1 MTKRRRWIAVAGLAS
16 VAASLPA
23 RGDDVVPITG
33 RADATYAPFD
43 RLMSRF
49 VREQRVPG
57 ASFAA
62 ARGGRVVYA
71 RGFGYTSD
79 DRLRAVEPTSLFRVA
94 SLSKPITALAVL
106 TYVDSGA
113 IALDDPVAALLTAEF
128 ERDPPVDPRL
138 RSITIRQLLQ
148 HTGGWDSSRT
158 FDPMFRTVAIA
169 EEFRATPPAGPDL
182 ILRSMLRRPL
192 DFDPGARYAYSN
204 FGYSVLG
211 RVLERL
217 SMRSYAACV
226 RDRVLSPLGIV
237 DMSIGRTLPRDRDPR
252 EVGYRNVR
260 DLREPA
266 VLGPDFGKPTPL
278 PDGAWSHEALDAHG
292 GWIATASDL
301 ALIATQLD
309 RGQSKLLTERSRR
322 AIVERPP
329 GPAGHNDDGTPRDV
343 YYGLGWRVRD
353 LGGDR
358 RALWHTGSLPGT
370 SALLV
375 HRDDDT
381 SWAVLFNARD
391 NPDGKPLAVLIDPL
405 VHRAAG
411 EIRAWTASP

>member
-260 DLREPA
+260 
-266 VLGPDFGKPTPL
+266 
-278 PDGAWSHEALDAHG
+278 
-292 GWIATASDL
+292 
-301 ALIATQLD
+301 
-309 RGQSKLLTERSRR
+309 
-322 AIVERPP
+322 
-329 GPAGHNDDGTPRDV
+329 
-343 YYGLGWRVRD
+343 
-353 LGGDR
+353 
-358 RALWHTGSLPGT
+358 
-370 SALLV
+370 
-375 HRDDDT
+375 
-381 SWAVLFNARD
+381 
-391 NPDGKPLAVLIDPL
+391 
-405 VHRAAG
+405 
-411 EIRAWTASP
+411 

>member
-1 MTKRRRWIAVAGLAS
+1 
-16 VAASLPA
+16 
-23 RGDDVVPITG
+23 
-33 RADATYAPFD
+33 
-43 RLMSRF
+43 
-49 VREQRVPG
+49 
-57 ASFAA
+57 
-62 ARGGRVVYA
+62 
-71 RGFGYTSD
+71 
-79 DRLRAVEPTSLFRVA
+79 
-94 SLSKPITALAVL
+94 
-106 TYVDSGA
+106 
-113 IALDDPVAALLTAEF
+113 
-128 ERDPPVDPRL
+128 
-138 RSITIRQLLQ
+138 
-148 HTGGWDSSRT
+148 
-158 FDPMFRTVAIA
+158 
-169 EEFRATPPAGPDL
+169 
-182 ILRSMLRRPL
+182 
-192 DFDPGARYAYSN
+192 
-204 FGYSVLG
+204 
-211 RVLERL
+211 
-217 SMRSYAACV
+217 
-226 RDRVLSPLGIV
+226 
-237 DMSIGRTLPRDRDPR
+237 
-252 EVGYRNVR
+252 
-260 DLREPA
+260 
-266 VLGPDFGKPTPL
+266 
-278 PDGAWSHEALDAHG
+278 HEALDAHG